1 MGFACVITSSGCY
14 LSKTFHFVK
23 YRFSYKFFSTDDVS
37 VASASMTDRSTPSPA
52 HVLRQ
57 EQQTSADGH
66 QIYTEDYYL
75 APDKDNEYIYVTY
88 PPDLKRRLLERFVPA
103 FFIY

>member
-1 MGFACVITSSGCY
+1 
-14 LSKTFHFVK
+14 
-23 YRFSYKFFSTDDVS
+23 
-37 VASASMTDRSTPSPA
+37 MTDRSTPSPA

-57 EQQTSADGH
+57 ESQPTVDGH

-88 PPDLKRRLLERFVPA
+88 PPDLKRRLLERFVC
-103 FFIY
+103 FFLLQSFVEL